1 MELILIIVIISVMG
15 PVIGSAIGVIK
26 KPSGTF
32 LSNML
37 AFAAG
42 VMLAISFIELIPESI
57 ALSSVY
63 IAAAG
68 VALGSVFM
76 HGVDKLIPHIHPE
89 LCAQEHGRNLKRTA
103 TYLLLGIFMHNFPEG
118 MAMGIGSVSGMEASL
133 VLAIGIAVQNVPE
146 GIATSSPYYR
156 VTRNR
161 LRSFLFSSSTALPLL
176 AGFVFSYYLFQS
188 IPMSTVGLLIGATA
202 GLMIYI
208 SSDELIPVSCCQTSD
223 HTTIFSLMAGV
234 VFVTLLGAL

>member
-1 MELILIIVIISVMG
+1 MEPILIVVIISVSG
-15 PVIGSAIGVIK
+15 PIIGSAIGVIK
-26 KPSGTF
+26 RPSEIF
-32 LSNML
+32 MSNML

-42 VMLAISFIELIPESI
+42 VMLAISFIVLIPESI

-68 VALGSVFM
+68 IVLGSIFM
-76 HGVDKLIPHIHPE
+76 YGVDKLIPHIHPE
-89 LCAQEHGRNLKRTA
+89 LCAQEHGRNLERTA

-118 MAMGIGSVSGMEASL
+118 MAMGIGSVSGMEATL
-133 VLAIGIAVQNVPE
+133 VIALAIAIQNVPE
-146 GIATSSPYYR
+146 GIATSSPYYM

-161 LRSFLFSSSTALPLL
+161 LRSFLLSSSTSLPLL

-188 IPMSTVGLLIGATA
+188 IPMSIVGLLIGATA

-208 SSDELIPVSCCQTSD
+208 SSDELIPVSCCKMSD
-223 HTTIFSLMAGV
+223 HTTIFSLVAGV

>member
-1 MELILIIVIISVMG
+1 MELILIVVIISVSG
-15 PVIGSAIGVIK
+15 PIIGSAIGVMK
-26 KPSGTF
+26 SPSEIF
-32 LSNML
+32 MSNML

-42 VMLAISFIELIPESI
+42 IMLAISFIELIPESI

-68 VALGSVFM
+68 VVLGSIFM
-76 HGVDKLIPHIHPE
+76 YGVDKLIPHIHPG
-89 LCAQEHGRNLKRTA
+89 LCAQEHGRNLERTA

-118 MAMGIGSVSGMEASL
+118 MAVGIGSVSGMEVSL
-133 VLAIGIAVQNVPE
+133 VIAIGIAMQNVPE
-146 GIATSSPYYR
+146 GIATSSPYYL

-161 LRSFLFSSSTALPLL
+161 LRSFLISSSTSLPLL
-176 AGFVFSYYLFQS
+176 AGFAFSYYLFPN
-188 IPMSTVGLLIGATA
+188 IPVSTVGLLVGATA

-208 SSDELIPVSCCQTSD
+208 SSDELIPVSCCKMSD
-223 HTTIFSLMAGV
+223 HTTIFSLVAGV

>member
-1 MELILIIVIISVMG
+1 MELILIVVIISVSG
-15 PVIGSAIGVIK
+15 PIIGSAIGVMK
-26 KPSGTF
+26 SPSEIF
-32 LSNML
+32 MSNML

-42 VMLAISFIELIPESI
+42 IMLAISFIELIPESI

-68 VALGSVFM
+68 VVLGSIFM
-76 HGVDKLIPHIHPE
+76 FAVDKLIPHIHPG
-89 LCAQEHGRNLKRTA
+89 LCEQEHGRNLERTA

-118 MAMGIGSVSGMEASL
+118 LAMGIGSVSGMDVTLAL
-133 VLAIGIAVQNVPE
+133 ALAIAIHNIPE
-146 GIATSSPYYR
+146 GIATASPYYQ
-156 VTRNR
+156 VTGNR
-161 LRSFLFSSSTALPLL
+161 LRTFLLSSSTSLPLL

-188 IPMSTVGLLIGATA
+188 IPMSIVGLLIGATA

-208 SSDELIPVSCCQTSD
+208 SSDELIPVSCCKMSD
-223 HTTIFSLMAGV
+223 HTTIFSLIAGV